1 MTTSVWVT
9 DEAVAAASSR
19 SRARDYAVLR
29 LVGVSSRDLR
39 ATSYG
44 EQVVVAV
51 VSVIAGVACGLVG
64 ARLAVLLVPLF
75 TVPSTISPMD
85 ATLALAPVLAA
96 PVAALVVLVAVA
108 AVAGGRLVRRGTFDR
123 VRDQQ

>member
-1 MTTSVWVT
+1 M
-9 DEAVAAASSR
+9 
-19 SRARDYAVLR
+19 
-29 LVGVSSRDLR
+29 GVSSRDLR

-64 ARLAVLLVPLF
+64 ARLAVPLVPFF
-75 TVPSTISPMD
+75 TVPSTIFPVD

-96 PVAALVVLVAVA
+96 SVAAQVVLVAVA
-108 AVAGGRLVRRGTFDR
+108 AVVGGRLVRRGTFDR